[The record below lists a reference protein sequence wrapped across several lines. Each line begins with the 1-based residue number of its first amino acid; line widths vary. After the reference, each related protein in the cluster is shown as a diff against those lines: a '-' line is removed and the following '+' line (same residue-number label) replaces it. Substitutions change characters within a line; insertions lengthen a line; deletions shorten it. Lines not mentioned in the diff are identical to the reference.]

1 MEEQDILG
9 RCERWVVMEEGEMKG
24 RDGRERDLAMGEIV
38 EVKKEQM
45 QFPWLRILLIR
56 HFLQLWN

>member
-1 MEEQDILG
+1 MEEQEILG

-38 EVKKEQM
+38 EAKQRRNRCNFHGWE
-45 QFPWLRILLIR
+45 FC
-56 HFLQLWN
+56 